1 MLKWTHLSEDVSFY
15 VSLIERTWRDIQTF
29 SLLIILLL
37 LYIGSAMSM
46 LQQNSEYQSQ
56 ENSVIEKVSGFFL
69 FDAIL
74 NQYLMLLGE
83 FHMDGFKEHSDI
95 VLCYTIFLAATFIG
109 QIMFLNMLIAI
120 MSDSYELAMD
130 KRPTH
135 SLKNKMDIMGTMAC

>member
-83 FHMDGFKEHSDI
+83 FHMDGFKEHPNAF
-95 VLCYTIFLAATFIG
+95 LCYTLFLLTTLIG

-120 MSDSYELAMD
+120 MSESYDL
-130 KRPTH
+130 
-135 SLKNKMDIMGTMAC
+135 LKEQRQKVILENKF